1 MSLKKR
7 IILLI
12 LITALGAALLTA
24 CFDTGVGSQGTT
36 KSTAGNTIES
46 ASEVITCKYVLP
58 GDKPV
63 EYEAVE
69 EMINEKM
76 LADGV
81 GVKLQRQYIAW
92 DAWDQKVNIML
103 STGEE
108 FDLLNVM
115 NDVTPIS
122 FYVSKGA
129 LTDITEYM
137 NQYGS
142 AIKKVNPDI
151 MIEAAKVKD
160 RIYAIPAFW
169 VEFSHSPEM
178 TIRLDIL
185 KKYNLPVPKSF
196 EELTETFQI
205 VMEKW
210 EGDRKPYIP
219 LIGSKVYKFGLD
231 HKSYDTWPFWVYDD
245 IFYVNQN
252 TSEVKC
258 YFETEEFKQDC
269 QNANDWYKKGLINPD
284 VLVFKSEHLN
294 SQLDSGDWFGHAG
307 TYGNSIDNIKKN
319 YPNITVDDFEFLN
332 FFPNKPNL
340 RPYGTRNMNAVP
352 VTSKNPEAGVK
363 FINWLYSNQDNYDL
377 YLYGREGIDY
387 IKKGDRK
394 REDIIDLAKG
404 RPLYFADDWMIGN
417 LNFSRQAGNSPA
429 ATSKILFNV
438 DETAVDSIAG
448 GFVFD
453 ATSIQAELAN
463 VRTEIAAY
471 MTPIACGVVE
481 YDKAYP
487 EAIEKLRAA
496 GLEKVMNTYRTQFE
510 AYKAANKK

>member
-1 MSLKKR
+1 MKKR
-7 IILLI
+7 FILLI
-12 LITALGAALLTA
+12 LITALSAALLTG
-24 CFDTGVGSQGTT
+24 CVTTDTGSSATTKADPNNATGGSQ
-36 KSTAGNTIES
+36 AL
-46 ASEVITCKYVLP
+46 ITCKYVLP

-63 EYEAVE
+63 EYEIVE
-69 EMINEKM
+69 KLINEKM
-76 LADGV
+76 QADGV
-81 GVKLQRQYIAW
+81 GVKLERQYIAW

-103 STGEE
+103 STGEK

-129 LTDITEYM
+129 LTDITDYM
-137 NQYGS
+137 EQYGS

-151 MIEAAKVKD
+151 MMDAAKVGG
-160 RIYAIPAFW
+160 RLYAIPAFW

-185 KKYNLPVPKSF
+185 RKYNLPVPKSF
-196 EELTETFQI
+196 EELTEAFQV

-231 HKSYDTWPFWVYDD
+231 QKSYDTWPFWVYDD

-252 TSEVKC
+252 TGEVKC
-258 YFETEEFKQDC
+258 YFETEEFKMDC

-284 VLVFKSEHLN
+284 VLVFKSDQLN
-294 SQLDSGDWFGHAG
+294 SQLDSGDWFIHAG

-319 YPNITVDDFEFLN
+319 YPDITVDDFEFLN
-332 FFPNKPNL
+332 FFPDKPNL

-352 VTSKNPEAGVK
+352 VTSNNPEAGVK
-363 FINWLYSNQDNYDL
+363 FINWLYSNQENYDL
-377 YLYGREGIDY
+377 YMYGREGIDFV
-387 IKKGDRK
+387 KKGDRK

-417 LNFSRQAGNSPA
+417 LNFSRQAGNSPT
-429 ATSKILFNV
+429 ATNEILFNV
-438 DETAVDSIAG
+438 DETAIDSIAG

-463 VRTEIAAY
+463 VRTEMAAY
-471 MTPIACGVVE
+471 ITPIACGVLE
-481 YDKAYP
+481 YDAAYP
-487 EAIEKLRAA
+487 EAIEKLKAA
-496 GLEKVMNTYRTQFE
+496 GLNKVIDTYRTQFE
-510 AYKAANKK
+510 AYKASLGK